1 MTKLEKAKYIAVAF
15 TGGAKAQLRQEW
27 TIGAAASIG
36 LMQGLKYNGSFKRG
50 IKGGAIT
57 LTVLMAANGVNNVVD
72 CWDKIK
78 AL

>member
-50 IKGGAIT
+50 IQGGLATIG
-57 LTVLMAANGVNNVVD
+57 VLMVANGIYNVV
-72 CWDKIK
+72 CFWDEIK
-78 AL
+78 KL